1 MNTPPTSTTDA
12 EDLSRLSDDDL
23 ELRLFNQ
30 ERVAALA
37 RLMNSP
43 VGAELVEK
51 ANRALTAT
59 VVEIGRRGTSTLLEN
74 EDWAALHES
83 AIQAR
88 SEQDRPL
95 PTDH

>member
-12 EDLSRLSDDDL
+12 DDLSRLSDDDL

-30 ERVAALA
+30 DRVVTFA
-37 RLMNSP
+37 RLMDSP
-43 VGAELVEK
+43 VGAELAEK

-59 VVEIGRRGTSTLLEN
+59 VVEIGRRGTSTLLDN

-88 SEQDRPL
+88 AERDRPT